1 MLRTSPLALL
11 AAFGLALTT
20 QILAALAVCVVAQ
33 AMKIG
38 ALGAVDYMFAV
49 PLTLVANALP
59 FTPSGIGRQL

>member
-1 MLRTSPLALL
+1 
-11 AAFGLALTT
+11 
-20 QILAALAVCVVAQ
+20 VCVVAQ